1 MLSIATTFFWL
12 SLILF
17 FVSAVYSVKDV
28 RLEFGEPQID
38 TTSEYKILFSLPIT
52 VDNKGYYS
60 IGSFNVT
67 TEILDKEGFIITRSS
82 TFISKI
88 EQGKEIT
95 TAHNVTIDIEA
106 LSQDNQEYIFNDT
119 ELEIHEIIGLKLA
132 DVIPVQAS
140 TNFSI
145 PWGAPLYN
153 FTLGN
158 IEYSAYNRTHIRAT
172 VSISFE
178 NHAFFDLTGSVQIS
192 MYKSP
197 NIFLSQ
203 GETTANA
210 PQSAPYRGQIELTVP
225 IAGISE
231 SGYFEAY
238 FLTPFFSFGPLVIP
252 YG

>member
-17 FVSAVYSVKDV
+17 FVSAAYSVKDV
-28 RLEFGEPQID
+28 RLDFGEPQID
-38 TTSEYKILFSLPIT
+38 TTSDYKILFSLPIT

-67 TEILDKEGFIITRSS
+67 TEISDKEGFIITRSS

-95 TAHNVTIDIEA
+95 TAHNVTIDIDA
-106 LSQDNQEYIFNDT
+106 LSQDNQEYLFNDT

-153 FTLGN
+153 FTLGK
-158 IEYSAYNRTHIRAT
+158 IEYSAYNRTHTRAI

-178 NHAFFDLTGSVQIS
+178 NHAFFDLTGSVQIG

-197 NIFLSQ
+197 NIFLGQ
-203 GETTANA
+203 GQITINA
-210 PQSAPYRGQIELTVP
+210 SQSAQYRGHIELTVP
-225 IAGISE
+225 IAKISE
-231 SGYFEAY
+231 NGYFEAY
-238 FLTPFFSFGPLVIP
+238 FLTPLFNFGPLVIP